1 MDKFLGE
8 QFWTYQEP
16 DAPVEDPNAEEE
28 QEGKPKFVHLGNYYK
43 E

>member
-16 DAPVEDPNAEEE
+16 DAPAEDANAEED
-28 QEGKPKFVHLGNYYK
+28 EGKPKFVPLGNYYK